1 MADSSNHGVIVRMR
15 TDPEPQQASV
25 DLDGECRAHECLVEV
40 WRTPARTMDRQNASQ
55 FSSSPSPKVGK
66 RLFGEPIKLP
76 GLGIPLDC
84 LIEVRSFELFEP
96 GAKLLQLLAR
106 QIGNSLLD
114 IFERRHEESSSAAMR
129 SYI

>member
-1 MADSSNHGVIVRMR
+1 MAACQNNG
-15 TDPEPQQASV
+15 P
-25 DLDGECRAHECLVEV
+25 
-40 WRTPARTMDRQNASQ
+40 QNASQ
-55 FSSSPSPKVGK
+55 FSRSPRSKVGK

-76 GLGIPLDC
+76 GLGIPLNC
-84 LIEVRSFELFEP
+84 LIEVRGFKLFEP
-96 GAKLLQLLAR
+96 GTKLLQLLAR